1 MQYLSTYGKFYI
13 LKNCVVLIKDEA
25 AYVRIKGH
33 FEVRYKSRLDLDT
46 YLNFYGMLVGTNFS
60 IMPTLKKRD
69 DGIWR

>member
-13 LKNCVVLIKDEA
+13 LNNCVILIKDEA
-25 AYVRIKGH
+25 LYVRIKGN
-33 FEVRYKSRLDLDT
+33 FEVRYKSRLDLDN
-46 YLNFYGMLVGTNFS
+46 YLNYYGLLIGTNFS